1 MAIQFVGSTSGTG
14 TAGYSVSLSGT
25 LTGGIAS
32 SPATGDI
39 VIVVTAF
46 GNTAAV
52 APTITG
58 NVSGVYTY
66 FNAAVHV
73 NDTWDTEFVAGYAV
87 MGGSVDT
94 SLTITRTSNAAYGGG
109 TVVFVYRGQD
119 PTTPIYS
126 STAYTTKTNGAYPNI
141 TNVSV
146 TTIGDVVLAMGAG
159 MQTTAGSAFTVPA
172 QLTGNSLSVHR
183 DGTTSDIGVWMADL
197 TSTATGSQAISAP
210 SGGTST
216 TSSSG
221 AAHSIAIAQFVATNY
236 TLDGLDG
243 VYALTGGD
251 AALTKTSPTVDYPLT
266 ANAGSYSLTG
276 GTASLKVDRSLT
288 ATAGSY
294 SVAGGSASLT
304 ASRSLSATG
313 GSYAITGGDATLT
326 MSSGPVAY
334 TLDAN
339 GGAYSLTGVSA
350 SLKADRALSGSAGTY
365 ALTGGSAVLTKAV
378 APVNYTLDA
387 SAGTY
392 SLTGESAAIT
402 VARVLEAGA
411 GAYSLTGE
419 SADMVKVGF
428 TYYTLDALA
437 GDYALTGSTA
447 TLAWSGESSSF
458 SQEVVLNKR
467 WYVRRGKKLHIFSDP
482 DDADDFIEAEARA
495 EELVKQKTSRLAR
508 KKVRERAIVVK
519 PEKTIEFTWLAQLVS
534 LYSIPVNLPELIAQQ
549 DYERVMQIVAK
560 AEQMQEEDDIEMLLL
575 A

>member
-266 ANAGSYSLTG
+266 ANAG
-276 GTASLKVDRSLT
+276 
-288 ATAGSY
+288 
-294 SVAGGSASLT
+294 
-304 ASRSLSATG
+304 
-313 GSYAITGGDATLT
+313 
-326 MSSGPVAY
+326 
-334 TLDAN
+334 
-339 GGAYSLTGVSA
+339 
-350 SLKADRALSGSAGTY
+350 TY